1 MKTVIGNWKM
11 NLGIRESV
19 ALARGILR
27 RLRGK
32 ELLPDIVICP
42 PFTSLSEVHKV
53 TVRSRVK
60 LGAQNCGT
68 VKSGAFTGEVSASML
83 EDVRASHVI
92 LGHSER
98 RMFFGETDALVAE
111 RLKFVLE
118 NSKLTP
124 IVCIGE
130 SKEDRDGGRSQEVV
144 GKQLSEA
151 FSSLRGLPRGRT
163 LFIAYE
169 PVWAIST
176 NEAIT
181 PVVGDIVEMHAHI
194 RSLAEARLA
203 SSQGQIQVIY
213 GGSVNGE
220 NAYQYLR
227 ESEIDGVL
235 VGGASLR
242 LAQFDEIITAAT
254 EVLEAQKTS

>member
-1 MKTVIGNWKM
+1 MKTVIANWKM

-19 ALARGILR
+19 ALARGVLR
-27 RLRGK
+27 RMRGK
-32 ELLPDIVICP
+32 ELLPDVVLCP
-42 PFTSLSEVHKV
+42 SFTALSEVHKV
-53 TVRSRVK
+53 TARSRVM

-68 VKSGAFTGEVSASML
+68 VRSGAFTGEVSAAML
-83 EDVRASHVI
+83 EDVRCSYVI

-98 RMFFGETDALVAE
+98 RKYFGETDELVGE
-111 RLKFVLE
+111 RLKHVVE
-118 NSKLTP
+118 QSKLIP
-124 IVCIGE
+124 IVCVGE
-130 SKEDRDGGRSQEVV
+130 SKEDHDAGKSEEVIESQLR
-144 GKQLSEA
+144 GAL
-151 FSSLRGLPRGRT
+151 SSLRGLPRGRK

-176 NEAIT
+176 QEGIT
-181 PVVGDIVEMHAHI
+181 PVVGDMVEMHAKI
-194 RSLAEARLA
+194 RQLALARLA
-203 SSQGQIQVIY
+203 CSEDQLQVIY

-242 LAQFDEIITAAT
+242 LAQFDDILTST
-254 EVLEAQKTS
+254 VEVLEAQNAA